1 MASRVIEVLVKPN
14 ARTSELT
21 DNGDGTW
28 TARIAAP
35 PLDGKANVALIALVA
50 KHFGCAKSLVT
61 IKSGAS
67 GRRKRLVVDGGA

>member
-1 MASRVIEVLVKPN
+1 MTSRTIDVLVKPN
-14 ARTSELT
+14 AKTSELT

-35 PLDGKANVALIALVA
+35 PVDGKANKALIELVA
-50 KHFGCAKSLVT
+50 GHFGCAKSMVS

-67 GRRKRLVVDGGA
+67 GRRKRVVVGSDA

>member
-1 MASRVIEVLVKPN
+1 MPARTIDVLVKPN
-14 ARTSELT
+14 AKTSELS

-35 PLDGKANVALIALVA
+35 PVDGKANEALIALVA
-50 KHFGCAKSLVT
+50 KHFGCAKSRVT

-67 GRRKRLVVDGGA
+67 GRRKRLVVEDGG